1 MSIFRPSVA
10 VVSTLALYLGFLM
23 LGGLVVAIFVTARI
37 QSNSY
42 GEVRRLAVVK
52 DHLQGLFS
60 AVQDIETSQRGY
72 VLTGD
77 EAYLTVRT
85 AALPVITSELNV
97 LAPSFR
103 NDPKEFAVFA
113 NLIAQKIDV
122 NGDIV
127 KLREAGKNDEAL
139 ALIIA
144 GKGQSVMNLMRTSH
158 ATLIVS
164 QDKQIATA
172 LNLADRVSDWLRG
185 GALVAGLLILI
196 LAAISF
202 NLIHRQVGLFTAG
215 RDDLLLANTKLLDEG
230 VQQKKLSGQLRQA
243 QKMEALGQLTGGLAH
258 DLNNMLA
265 VIVSSLSIGKRQMA
279 RGETDIHR
287 YLDSALDGAER
298 AASLTGR
305 LMAFSRQQ
313 PLSPALLNPN
323 KIVSEMSELLL
334 RTLGEAVHLETILA
348 GGLWRTFVDGS
359 QIENTI
365 LNLALNARD
374 AMSGK
379 RKLTIET
386 SNAHLS
392 DEYVRAH
399 QGVSAGQYVLIA
411 VTDTGMGMSPA
422 VVEKVFDPFFT
433 TKPTGKGTGLGLSQ
447 VYGFVKQ
454 SGGHIAVYSE
464 PGHGTTFKLYLP
476 RSYLDEVSE
485 TPAIAGA
492 SVPIGDASE
501 IILVVEDDMRVRHLT
516 VESLRELGYTVLHAD
531 GGAAALQQ
539 LEVTPHVDLL
549 FTDIV
554 MPDMDGRE
562 LAAEATRR
570 DPELKVLYTSGYL
583 PNAVVHN
590 ATLGP
595 L

>member
-1 MSIFRPSVA
+1 M
-10 VVSTLALYLGFLM
+10 
-23 LGGLVVAIFVTARI
+23 
-37 QSNSY
+37 
-42 GEVRRLAVVK
+42 
-52 DHLQGLFS
+52 
-60 AVQDIETSQRGY
+60 
-72 VLTGD
+72 
-77 EAYLTVRT
+77 
-85 AALPVITSELNV
+85 ITSELNV